1 MKAARSSASII
12 VVVLVKFYICGG
24 LWALWTYGQQV
35 GLIAHVQG
43 GSVLC
48 TSRPRAGRRE
58 GGSGGAGAA
67 LAGGEGSPIGCKLYG
82 FAVGV
87 SYILSSMA
95 YSEFGQ
101 SRAASRSQQQG
112 SYERSRLSAS
122 GPHRLRHS
130 LQILRY

>member
-35 GLIAHVQG
+35 GLIAHVQE

-48 TSRPRAGRRE
+48 TNRPRAGRRE

-67 LAGGEGSPIGCKLYG
+67 LAGGEGGRVTY
-82 FAVGV
+82 
-87 SYILSSMA
+87 
-95 YSEFGQ
+95 
-101 SRAASRSQQQG
+101 
-112 SYERSRLSAS
+112 RL
-122 GPHRLRHS
+122 
-130 LQILRY
+130 